1 MLCVYKIVLYLPHQ
15 TTTTMTTIQTNT
27 TISAVSI
34 CDSNCIFKADVLDRK
49 NNMVTLKVQG
59 QIVKRKIQIDMDGN
73 EFVYALGKYSMA
85 PQFK

>member
-1 MLCVYKIVLYLPHQ
+1 MK
-15 TTTTMTTIQTNT
+15 TIKANT

-34 CDSNCIFKADVLDRK
+34 CDSECIFKAEVLERK
-49 NNMVTLKVQG
+49 NNTVTLKVQG
-59 QIVKRKIQIDMDGN
+59 QIVKKRIQIDIDGN